1 MNIRKACSAAAGIR
15 FSHVAALSP
24 VGIPRRRSKNAGPPR
39 SIFSQLFSST
49 TPDAKATN
57 ADSIKHYYV
66 IGEGTR
72 SYVELR
78 TDTGHTLA
86 TDVPKSMG
94 GDNRAPQP
102 VELLLTALVGCTQAT
117 AVYVGRNMRPERVLV
132 DRLVFDIKAY
142 RDEQGALQLPIERTP
157 SVSAKVQAVTGTIK
171 VYTKKPLLPEQL
183 EMLREQTE
191 LRCPVASLL
200 VAGGCRL
207 DIRWEAASE

>member
-24 VGIPRRRSKNAGPPR
+24 VGIPRRRSNNAGPR
-39 SIFSQLFSST
+39 ILSSQLLFST

-57 ADSIKHYYV
+57 ADSIKYYHV

-94 GDNRAPQP
+94 GDDRAPQP
-102 VELLLTALVGCTQAT
+102 VEMVLTALVGCTQAT
-117 AVYVGRNMRPERVLV
+117 AVYVGRHMRPARVLV
-132 DRLVFDIKAY
+132 DRLVFDITAY
-142 RDEQGALQLPIERTP
+142 RDEQGALQLPIERAP
-157 SVSAKVQAVTGTIK
+157 SISAKVQAVSGTIK
-171 VYTKKPLLPEQL
+171 VYTKKPLLPGQL

-207 DIRWEAASE
+207 DIRWESASE

>member
-1 MNIRKACSAAAGIR
+1 MNIRMAGIR

-24 VGIPRRRSKNAGPPR
+24 LGIPRRRSNNAGPR
-39 SIFSQLFSST
+39 YLFSHLFST
-49 TPDAKATN
+49 TPDANKAIDIN
-57 ADSIKHYYV
+57 ATMTGDSIKHYHV

-94 GDNRAPQP
+94 GDDRAPQA
-102 VELLLTALVGCTQAT
+102 VELLLTALMGCTQAT
-117 AVYVGRNMRPERVLV
+117 AVYVGRHMRPERVLV

-191 LRCPVASLL
+191 IRCPVASLL